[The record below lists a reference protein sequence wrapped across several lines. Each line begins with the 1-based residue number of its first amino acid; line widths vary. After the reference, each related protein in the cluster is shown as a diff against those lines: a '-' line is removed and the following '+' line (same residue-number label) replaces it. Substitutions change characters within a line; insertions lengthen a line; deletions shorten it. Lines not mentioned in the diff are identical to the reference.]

1 MLKRLIQSVLVLCL
15 FEGIMI
21 PVLALPF
28 QQLDF
33 SLHKLGQDEA
43 QPTLLIVGGIQGDE
57 PGGFNAA
64 SLLVTDYHI
73 QHGNVWVVP
82 NLNFK
87 SIIQR
92 SRGIYGDMNRKFLRL
107 TSHDPDYAAI
117 EKIKTIILDPRVT
130 MVLNLHDGSGFYNPV
145 YKDSNHNP
153 HRWGQSIIIDQ
164 ANLGGEGEYTGLE
177 KMAQYFAAQANQR
190 LDNEEHFFHVRNT
203 YTSNGDQEME
213 KTLTYFAARHLKPA
227 FGVEAS
233 KSFLTHERV
242 FFHLQVIE
250 AAMRFLGIKYQ
261 REFNLTRHDLK
272 DRINN
277 NVQVSIFGNKIFFDM
292 HNARRRIGY
301 VPLKKNTPLRANSN
315 NPLVAVI
322 DEPHNYRVQYGNRN
336 VTRLSPEYFEYDD
349 SIKGIDMM
357 IDGKSRFVPFG
368 SQIKVQ
374 DHFRVKRM
382 SDYRVNVIGYRSKK
396 GRDEDGELIGYQDIH
411 KRYSIDTTARRF
423 RVEVYTAHRYCGMV
437 IVDFHDKPVASKIRK
452 NSDSN
457 T

>member
-1 MLKRLIQSVLVLCL
+1 MV
-15 FEGIMI
+15 
-21 PVLALPF
+21 PALAQPF
-28 QQLDF
+28 QQLNF
-33 SLHKLGQDEA
+33 SLHKLGQNPT

-64 SLLVTDYHI
+64 SLLVTDYQI

-107 TSHDPDYAAI
+107 TSHDPDYEAI
-117 EKIKTIILDPRVT
+117 KKIKAIILDPRVT

-145 YKDSNHNP
+145 YKDHNHNP
-153 HRWGQSIIIDQ
+153 NRWGQSVIIDQ
-164 ANLGGEGEYTGLE
+164 ASLGGQGPYTGLE
-177 KMAQYFAAQANQR
+177 KMARYFAAQANQR
-190 LDNEEHFFHVRNT
+190 LDDPLHYFHVRNT
-203 YTSNGDQEME
+203 YTSDGDHEME

-227 FGVEAS
+227 FGIEAS

-250 AAMRFLGIKYQ
+250 AAMRYLGIKYQ
-261 REFNLTRHDLK
+261 RKFHLTRHDLK
-272 DRINN
+272 DRIDN
-277 NVQVSIFGNKIFFDM
+277 NVQVSLFGNKIFLDM
-292 HNARRRIGY
+292 RNARRRIGY
-301 VPLKKNTPLRANSN
+301 VPLKKNAPLRANSN

-322 DEPHNYRVQYGNRN
+322 DGPRNYRVQYGNRSI
-336 VTRLSPEYFEYDD
+336 TRLLPEYFEYDD

-357 IDGKSRFVPFG
+357 IDGESRFVPFG

-374 DHFRVKRM
+374 DHFKVKRM
-382 SDYRVNVIGYRSKK
+382 PDYRVNVIGYHGKK
-396 GRDEDGELIGYQDIH
+396 GRDEDGELIGYQDIR
-411 KRYSIDTTARRF
+411 KQYSIDTTARRF
-423 RVEVYTAHRYCGMV
+423 RVEVYTEHRYCGMV
-437 IVDFHDKPVASKIRK
+437 IVDFHDKPYVSKIIK
-452 NSDSN
+452 DSDSN